1 MRDILLYALIWAV
14 LTTILTNLLM
24 LLVGGV
30 SPGEVFSIKL
40 LWQFISFFLAGI
52 VMYYITRRKER
63 AKKD

>member
-24 LLVGGV
+24 LLVGSV
-30 SPGEVFSIKL
+30 TPGEVFSIKL